1 MIRKAVQSDV
11 PDLLKLIHELALFEK
26 APQEVINTEE
36 QIILDGFGMNPLF
49 NAFVAEYDH
58 RVIGFAIV
66 YYRYSTWKGKCLY
79 LEDLIVTR
87 EYRNKGIGQQLFDA
101 CIDFGKVNLCH
112 KMVWQVLDWNKSAIR
127 FYTRNN
133 ASMDGEWIN
142 GSIDL

>member
-101 CIDFGKVNLCH
+101 CKDFGKVNLCR

-127 FYTRNN
+127 FYTKNN